1 MPGSS
6 HPGPDEQ
13 LEMMKERLLS
23 AGVKRRDV
31 LKIAAAAT
39 GAAVIGGTL
48 TGQVSAGPSSAL
60 RSRMYQP
67 QGAEEQVFYH
77 DDQTDNPTSFD
88 FNLNLY
94 CGAPAAS
101 VAGLLTFDEN
111 LNAAPDWADRW
122 EPNEDASV
130 WTFYI
135 RPDNTG
141 WSDGTPVTA
150 HDFVFSWAR
159 QLDPASGAAYA
170 GFLFDVKNAGAFN
183 TGSPITATAGATPSA
198 TPVATVATAADLGL
212 KAIDDWTFEVTM
224 EGPRGYFPQVAAYI
238 AATPA
243 PRWQIEEYG
252 DKWAIGDV
260 PIVSAGP
267 FKVDNWDQ
275 GVSITLAKNPNYW
288 DADNITLETVYY
300 PIHPGAN
307 SVLLFEEGSGMQQV
321 DHTILSSADFTRF
334 SEDPEKAE
342 LIKPYVYPGTW
353 WMLPQVTMA
362 PFDQIEV
369 RRALSHAIDRDRL
382 ATVTNGLVTPAFCMV
397 PPGVYG
403 FLDDPSLQTIQNFD
417 PAAAME
423 ALVGTEFEGGQNWP
437 EMTMYMRANEEQYNA
452 DIMANDIVAQ
462 IKENLN
468 WDISIQAIPLTN
480 FTAQLNE
487 LKWPLVFIRWFYDYP
502 DPNNGYADA
511 FYSKKS
517 SGKRQAWANEEFDD
531 LSDKGKAE
539 ADPVARLAIY
549 LEAETVIQED
559 VGYIPLAYRTDMN
572 VFKPWVKGV
581 PINSDGYTVPDG
593 NIYVRMLNKITIE
606 GRE

>member
-1 MPGSS
+1 
-6 HPGPDEQ
+6 
-13 LEMMKERLLS
+13 MKERLLS

-39 GAAVIGGTL
+39 GAAAIGNSF
-48 TGQVSAGPSSAL
+48 TGRVSAGPSSAL
-60 RSRMYQP
+60 RARMYQP
-67 QGAEEQVFYH
+67 QGADEQAFYH
-77 DDQTDNPTSFD
+77 DGQSDNPTSFD

-94 CGAPAAS
+94 CGAPASS

-150 HDFVFSWAR
+150 HDFVYSWAR

-183 TGSPITATAGATPSA
+183 TGSPITPTAGATPSA
-198 TPVATVATAADLGL
+198 TPVASIATAADLGL

-252 DKWAIGDV
+252 DRWAIGEV

-267 FKVDNWDQ
+267 FKVETWDQ
-275 GVSITLAKNPNYW
+275 GVSITLVKNPNYW
-288 DADNITLETVYY
+288 DADNIALETVYY

-321 DHTILSSADFTRF
+321 DHTILSAADFTRF

-403 FLDDPSLQTIQNFD
+403 YLDDPSLQTIQNFD
-417 PAAAME
+417 PAVAME

-517 SGKRQAWANEEFDD
+517 SGKRQAWANETFDD
-531 LSDKGKAE
+531 LSDQGKAE
-539 ADPVARLAIY
+539 ADPAARLAIY

-572 VFKPWVKGV
+572 VFKPFVKGV
-581 PINSDGYTVPDG
+581 PVNSDGYTVPDG